1 MLGLAF
7 MTRTMS
13 LPSPETWSFKY
24 KENPLTENRRTAAVL
39 GWSWRRRRQRV
50 LGYRRP
56 LVSQSQ
62 QLTGRAQAAA
72 RRSREEV
79 EKEKRRAVQSPEQR
93 EEECSSLVRRQ
104 EAFCSPWL
112 LPRERGPK
120 DPVGAELGLEEDL
133 RDIFSNDR
141 HCADLLING
150 TKGMAK
156 LMWALLQVL
165 AAAGDPAEA

>member
-1 MLGLAF
+1 LLRVPMLGLAF

-62 QLTGRAQAAA
+62 QLTGRAQAALCTWLW
-72 RRSREEV
+72 R
-79 EKEKRRAVQSPEQR
+79 R

-150 TKGMAK
+150 TKGMLPVTLQKHKRAEEALRAIAHAK
-156 LMWALLQVL
+156 
-165 AAAGDPAEA
+165 